1 MNTAVSEDAQ
11 YPIPQ
16 GQLSLSGPVARPV
29 PGTLPI
35 RGDVAHIALATRY
48 LVPHYVV
55 PQILEVAQEHAP
67 ILLGMD
73 EHSEP
78 VAMLGMGDRFEALD
92 VTSNWVWGACGP
104 DGPSGYVARTAF
116 DI

>member
-1 MNTAVSEDAQ
+1 MSDGAQ

-16 GQLSLSGPVARPV
+16 GQLALSGPVARPE

-55 PQILEVAQEHAP
+55 PQMLEVANGPVP

-73 EHSEP
+73 ESSEP
-78 VAMLGMGDRFEALD
+78 IAMLGLGDRFEALD

>member
-1 MNTAVSEDAQ
+1 MSESAP

-16 GQLSLSGPVARPV
+16 GQLALSGPVARPE

-55 PQILEVAQEHAP
+55 PQVVEVARGPAA
-67 ILLGMD
+67 ILMAMDAASEAIAELG
-73 EHSEP
+73 
-78 VAMLGMGDRFEALD
+78 AGQTFEALD
-92 VTSNWVWGACGP
+92 VTHNWVWGSCGP
-104 DGPSGYVARTAF
+104 EGPSGYVARSAF

>member
-1 MNTAVSEDAQ
+1 MQ

-16 GQLSLSGPVARPV
+16 GQLALGGPVARPE
-29 PGTLPI
+29 PGTLAM

-55 PQILEVAQEHAP
+55 PQAITVARGPVP
-67 ILLGMD
+67 ILLAMD
-73 EHSEP
+73 PASEI
-78 VAMLGMGDRFEALD
+78 VATLAEGDRFEALD
-92 VTSNWVWGACGP
+92 ITRNWVWGACGP
-104 DGPSGYVARTAF
+104 DGPSGYVARSAF

>member
-1 MNTAVSEDAQ
+1 MSESAQ

-16 GQLSLSGPVARPV
+16 GQLALSGPVPRPE

-35 RGDVAHIALATRY
+35 RGDVAHIALAERY

-55 PQILEVAQEHAP
+55 PQVIEVVRGPAP
-67 ILLGMD
+67 IVLGMD
-73 EHSEP
+73 AESDQ
-78 VAMLGMGDRFEALD
+78 VAVLGMGDRFEALD

>member
-1 MNTAVSEDAQ
+1 MSEGAQ

-16 GQLSLSGPVARPV
+16 GQLALIGPVARPE

-35 RGDVAHIALATRY
+35 RGDVAHIALASRY

-55 PQILEVAQEHAP
+55 PQVIEVARGPAP
-67 ILLGMD
+67 ILLAMD
-73 EHSEP
+73 EASEA
-78 VAMLGMGDRFEALD
+78 VAELGTGEAFEALD
-92 VTSNWVWGACGP
+92 ITRNWVWGTCGSE
-104 DGPSGYVARTAF
+104 GPSGYVARSAF